1 VNIRT
6 LSATLLVSASAFTLS
21 DAAALA
27 QGAKLPWGQHSD
39 MLAWEVFVQ
48 ITAPSGNPNSTNVE
62 FETWASDQ
70 DTYNPSP
77 KWPEIGAPKQL
88 QLSLLGTARH
98 GFQPTPLAVEPGR
111 CRTDFNKEAAA
122 AAGFPADGCIGEEVR
137 RNWASF
143 QYLVSNKLNT
153 RAGLIEAFAKKFKVD
168 LPADAIEVKGDW
180 VRVDDVKKW
189 LNLSDQQVHEFY
201 YTNKVAEAAGS
212 TEYALVAFHF
222 SSKQIKEWVWADF
235 EHQKNPGR
243 CDFIGCHDSFG
254 AVDADVA
261 GKTSLEQQYG
271 ECKKS
276 PEVVAMF
283 TNGGINKVWENYCL
297 KGSQITFVKDGKPV
311 LLGNSVIEAI
321 NASVPVNK
329 SSCITCHQYASFKSD
344 AGANFDALDLSPVG
358 DVDPSLLNGFVT
370 NDFLWG
376 NIIVSPPPP
385 KK

>member
-1 VNIRT
+1 MRLPT
-6 LSATLLVSASAFTLS
+6 LFATLFVSALASGFNSHAS
-21 DAAALA
+21 A
-27 QGAKLPWGQHSD
+27 QGGKLPWGQNSD

-77 KWPEIGAPKQL
+77 KWPDIGAPKQL
-88 QLSLLGTARH
+88 QISLLGTAKH
-98 GFQPTPLAVEPGR
+98 GFRPAPLAIEPGQ
-111 CRTDFNKEAAA
+111 CKKDFDKEAAK

-153 RAGLIEAFAKKFKVD
+153 RVGLTQAFAKNFKVD

-180 VRVDDVKKW
+180 VRVEDVKKW
-189 LNLSDQQVHEFY
+189 LKLSDKQVRDSY
-201 YTNKVAEAAGS
+201 YTNKVAETTGE

-222 SSKQIKEWVWADF
+222 STKQIKQWVWADF

-243 CDFIGCHDSFG
+243 CDYIGCHDSFG
-254 AVDADVA
+254 AADANVA
-261 GKTSLEQQYG
+261 PKKPNEQQYG

-276 PEVVAMF
+276 QAVLEMF

-297 KGSQITFVKDGKPV
+297 KGSQISFVKDGKAV
-311 LLGNSVIEAI
+311 LLGNSVIEAT
-321 NASVPVNK
+321 NAGVPIEK
-329 SSCITCHQYASFKSD
+329 SSRMTCHQYASFKGD
-344 AGANFDALDLSPVG
+344 GGANFKALDLSPVG
-358 DVDPSLLNGFVT
+358 KVDPDLLKGYVT

-376 NIIVSPPPP
+376 SITVSPPPP
-385 KK
+385 K